1 MLGWLSL
8 VVLLVEGGWLLH
20 SLLVLL
26 CFLSGN
32 NFLLL
37 NLVLGFGFG
46 KVLFKLFL
54 LFLGRKLLL
63 IGWGLIRDPT
73 DTTLLSRGAFGGGEG
88 VLTFHLLVVDL
99 FSLLSCLFL
108 SLSNLGLMF
117 LFFTLLLFFF
127 INLFCLLFSF
137 RLCLFHFLVWS
148 SGGSGRY
155 LSGALLFSGIICG
168 LLLICFTL
176 DLCFLR
182 FGVIV

>member
-1 MLGWLSL
+1 M
-8 VVLLVEGGWLLH
+8 
-20 SLLVLL
+20 LL

-32 NFLLL
+32 DFLLL

-54 LFLGRKLLL
+54 LFLRAKLLL
-63 IGWGLIRDPT
+63 IGWGLIRDST
-73 DTTLLSRGAFGGGEG
+73 DATLLSGWTFGGGEG

-108 SLSNLGLMF
+108 SLSNLSLMF

-137 RLCLFHFLVWS
+137 RFSLFHSLV
-148 SGGSGRY
+148 
-155 LSGALLFSGIICG
+155 
-168 LLLICFTL
+168 
-176 DLCFLR
+176 
-182 FGVIV
+182 